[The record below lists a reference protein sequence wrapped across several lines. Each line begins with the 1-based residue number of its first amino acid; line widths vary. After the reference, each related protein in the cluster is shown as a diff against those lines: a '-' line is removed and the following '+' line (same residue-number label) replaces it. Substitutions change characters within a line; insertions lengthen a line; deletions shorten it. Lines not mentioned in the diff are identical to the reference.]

1 MNTKQTITVWDG
13 VKIGCG
19 IFIVLPAILLVATIL
34 FLMLVPSCVK
44 ARNERMADKSEQD
57 RLIERADTNHDGTL
71 TQEEFNAEMQRMDE
85 SLRTD

>member
-1 MNTKQTITVWDG
+1 MNQQKSITIWDG

-44 ARNERMADKSEQD
+44 ARKAR
-57 RLIERADTNHDGTL
+57 
-71 TQEEFNAEMQRMDE
+71 EMPAIQQNM
-85 SLRTD
+85 RTD

>member
-1 MNTKQTITVWDG
+1 MGQ
-13 VKIGCG
+13 
-19 IFIVLPAILLVATIL
+19 
-34 FLMLVPSCVK
+34 
-44 ARNERMADKSEQD
+44 KSEQD